1 MIAPIVA
8 IMMDQ
13 IRPPPPMP
21 MRLPRKPPTMAPA
34 IPSRM
39 VIIKPPGSSPGMI
52 NLASAPAIPP
62 TMIQKINAPS
72 IVASFGRLATLYC
85 TPLYDGGKHM
95 FRTNSK
101 RHNIIAY
108 EAPRIPVFCGAV
120 IMASIREIR
129 RITMN
134 FDPTDQQRRWRDLA
148 RDFAQNEI
156 RPSAAELDR
165 EQKFP
170 YDIIADMAQ
179 LGLMGLTLP
188 QEYGGSGGDF
198 VTYNLALEEISRA
211 DTSVGI
217 TMEAHI
223 SLGCSPLVA
232 YGTPEQKE
240 RYLPKCAA
248 GENLWAFGLT
258 EEEAGTDA
266 GGTRTTARLEDEHWV
281 IDGSKK
287 WITNSGTDI
296 TGGVTVIART
306 GTRENGKT
314 ELTAIIVPQDTP
326 GYTRGPGYE
335 KLGWRASDQHPLY
348 FDNCR
353 VPEENLLGERGK
365 GFRQFLA
372 TLDGG
377 RVAVAALSVGLA
389 QACLDEALA
398 RAKERE
404 QFGRSISGFQA
415 IQFKLADMAMEIELA
430 RNMVLKAAWLRDMGR
445 SFGREAS
452 MAKVFASEA
461 AKRAADGA
469 VQIWGGE
476 GFMETS
482 AVARYWRQVKINEI
496 GEGTSEINRQIIA
509 RSLLAETSAKAE
521 LLAQ

>member
-1 MIAPIVA
+1 
-8 IMMDQ
+8 
-13 IRPPPPMP
+13 
-21 MRLPRKPPTMAPA
+21 
-34 IPSRM
+34 
-39 VIIKPPGSSPGMI
+39 
-52 NLASAPAIPP
+52 
-62 TMIQKINAPS
+62 
-72 IVASFGRLATLYC
+72 
-85 TPLYDGGKHM
+85 
-95 FRTNSK
+95 
-101 RHNIIAY
+101 
-108 EAPRIPVFCGAV
+108 
-120 IMASIREIR
+120 
-129 RITMN
+129 MN
-134 FDPTDQQRRWRDLA
+134 FDPTDEQRRWRDLA
-148 RDFAQNEI
+148 RDFAQGEI
-156 RPSAAELDR
+156 RPRAAELDR

-170 YDIIADMAQ
+170 YDIVGQMAH

-188 QEYGGSGGDF
+188 EEYGGSGGDS
-198 VTYNLALEEISRA
+198 VSYNLALEEISRA

-223 SLGCSPLVA
+223 SLGCAPLA
-232 YGTPEQKE
+232 NYGTPQQKE
-240 RYLPKCAA
+240 RFLSKCAT
-248 GENLWAFGLT
+248 GERLWAFGLT

-266 GGTRTTARLEDEHWV
+266 GGTRTTARLEGGEWV

-287 WITNSGTDI
+287 WITNSGTEI

-306 GTRENGKT
+306 GTREGGKP
-314 ELTAIIVPQDTP
+314 ELTAIIVPQDSP
-326 GYTRGPGYE
+326 GFTRGPAYE

-348 FDNCR
+348 FEDCR
-353 VPEENLLGERGK
+353 VPEANLLGERGR

-372 TLDGG
+372 TLDAG

-404 QFGRSISGFQA
+404 QFGRSISEYQA

-430 RNMVLKAAWLRDMGR
+430 RNAVLKAAWLKDTGR
-445 SFGREAS
+445 PFGRQAS

-461 AKRAADGA
+461 AKRAADQA

-509 RSLLAETSAKAE
+509 RSLLDESAQDAKAKMV
-521 LLAQ
+521 AQ

>member
-1 MIAPIVA
+1 
-8 IMMDQ
+8 
-13 IRPPPPMP
+13 
-21 MRLPRKPPTMAPA
+21 MR
-34 IPSRM
+34 
-39 VIIKPPGSSPGMI
+39 V
-52 NLASAPAIPP
+52 
-62 TMIQKINAPS
+62 
-72 IVASFGRLATLYC
+72 
-85 TPLYDGGKHM
+85 
-95 FRTNSK
+95 
-101 RHNIIAY
+101 
-108 EAPRIPVFCGAV
+108 
-120 IMASIREIR
+120 IR
-129 RITMN
+129 RTRRTAMN
-134 FDPTDQQRRWRDLA
+134 FDPTDEQRRWRDLA
-148 RDFAQNEI
+148 RDFAQAEI
-156 RPSAAELDR
+156 RPRAADLDR
-165 EQKFP
+165 EQRFP
-170 YDIIADMAQ
+170 YDIVSDMAR
-179 LGLMGLTLP
+179 LGLLGLTLP
-188 QEYGGSGGDF
+188 EEYGGSGGDF
-198 VTYNLALEEISRA
+198 VAYNLALEEISRA

-223 SLGCSPLVA
+223 SLGCSPISA
-232 YGTPEQKE
+232 YGTQEQKE
-240 RYLPKCAA
+240 KFLPECAK
-248 GENLWAFGLT
+248 GERLWAFGLT

-266 GGTRTTARLEDEHWV
+266 GGTRTTAELEDGEW
-281 IDGSKK
+281 IINGSKK

-306 GTRENGKT
+306 GTRDGDKP

-326 GYTRGPGYE
+326 GYTRGPSYE

-348 FDNCR
+348 FEDCR

-389 QACLDEALA
+389 QACFDEALA

-404 QFGRSISGFQA
+404 QFGRSISEFQA

-430 RNMVLKAAWLRDMGR
+430 RNMVLKAAWLKDLGR
-445 SFGREAS
+445 AFGREAS

-509 RSLLAETSAKAE
+509 RSLLAESAARAKE
-521 LLAQ
+521 HMVAQ